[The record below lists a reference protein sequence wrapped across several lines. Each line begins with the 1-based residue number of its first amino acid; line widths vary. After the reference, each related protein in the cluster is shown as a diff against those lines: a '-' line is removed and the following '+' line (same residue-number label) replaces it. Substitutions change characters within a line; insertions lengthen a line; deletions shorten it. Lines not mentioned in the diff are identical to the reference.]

1 VYDSTVLFFFATFT
15 LICLAIG
22 AAASLTHFGKLCANL
37 VLCWLFAIAATRSS
51 EAYIAII
58 WALFSVVAL
67 GAALES
73 MYLMVRGHVK
83 PESH

>member
-15 LICLAIG
+15 LIC
-22 AAASLTHFGKLCANL
+22 LTHFGKLCANL